1 MVARSGPGWPG
12 AGAHDRGPV
21 HFSCPSL
28 YNLVAL
34 TLVRRTH
41 LLVLA
46 VLVAAFVAFYPSL
59 EVADHSCDTGECP
72 QVAHVGTMASACLA
86 AVCAAAVLSAPYAA
100 SVLGVFSKR
109 RILSERRPDETY
121 LPPDPQPPRLSL
133 SR

>member
-1 MVARSGPGWPG
+1 MAARSGSGWPG
-12 AGAHDRGPV
+12 GGADDRGPV

-34 TLVRRTH
+34 TLMRRTH

-59 EVADHSCDTGECP
+59 GVADHSCDAGECP
-72 QVAHVGTMASACLA
+72 QVAHVGAMASACLA

-109 RILSERRPDETY
+109 RILPEPRPSEAY
-121 LPPDPQPPRLSL
+121 LPPDPRPPRLSL

>member
-1 MVARSGPGWPG
+1 MAARSGPDWPRVG
-12 AGAHDRGPV
+12 ADGRSPV
-21 HFSCPSL
+21 HFPCPSL

-34 TLVRRTH
+34 TLMRRTH

-46 VLVAAFVAFYPSL
+46 VLVAAFVTLYPSL
-59 EVADHSCDTGECP
+59 GVADHSCDAGECP

-86 AVCAAAVLSAPYAA
+86 AVCAAAVLSVPYAA

-109 RILSERRPDETY
+109 RILPEPRPSEAY
-121 LPPDPQPPRLSL
+121 LPPDTRPPRLSL